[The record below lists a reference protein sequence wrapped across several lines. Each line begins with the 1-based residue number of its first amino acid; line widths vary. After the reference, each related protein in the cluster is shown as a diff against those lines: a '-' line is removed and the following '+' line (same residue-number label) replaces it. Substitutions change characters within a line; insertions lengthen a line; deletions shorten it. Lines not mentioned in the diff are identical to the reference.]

1 MTGSELRPL
10 FPVETTGLAA
20 LDKLDFRTGAAFAG
34 AWGPAPPATRL
45 RNAGFF
51 RHRSVSVSQEHC
63 CSLKAWGPVVGHFS
77 KPTALR
83 AE

>member
-10 FPVETTGLAA
+10 FPAETTGLAGFA
-20 LDKLDFRTGAAFAG
+20 ELDFRAGAAFAG
-34 AWGPAPPATRL
+34 ARGPAPAATRL

-63 CSLKAWGPVVGHFS
+63 CSLKAWGPVVGHF
-77 KPTALR
+77 PNRLR
-83 AE
+83 